1 MDDKKLSLTLNCAS
15 AKIRFVTYR
24 VSWIGFWKKVLIM
37 DDVSATLIP
46 QLLDKALENI
56 KTEDRL
62 AFVEKLFA
70 QLPPAGQ
77 QEVLLGLT
85 RMLLES
91 GTKPA
96 ELQGAI
102 QSGERKPVKIAFIQG
117 NSEDFAP
124 GQICCE
130 ALTGFANAPEM
141 DEKQVLVIAQMFNGL
156 ADETRVKIIK
166 LLSKG
171 EFTVD
176 EIVEFLG
183 IAQSTTSHHL
193 KILKQANLI
202 NGQKRGRNIYY
213 SLVRTQEAAAE
224 KA

>member
-1 MDDKKLSLTLNCAS
+1 
-15 AKIRFVTYR
+15 
-24 VSWIGFWKKVLIM
+24 M

-46 QLLDKALENI
+46 QLLDKALENM
-56 KTEDRL
+56 KAEDRL

-77 QEVLLGLT
+77 QEFLLKLT
-85 RMLLES
+85 RMLLDS

-96 ELQGAI
+96 ELQGVM
-102 QSGERKPVKIAFIQG
+102 QSGECKPVKVAFVRADSG
-117 NSEDFAP
+117 DFAP
-124 GQICCE
+124 GQICCD

-141 DEKQVLVIAQMFNGL
+141 DEKQVLVIANMFNGL

-166 LLSKG
+166 LLSRG
-171 EFTVD
+171 AFTVD

-193 KILKQANLI
+193 KILKEANLI
-202 NGQKRGRNIYY
+202 EGEKRGRNIYY
-213 SLVRTQEAAAE
+213 SLVKTQESTAA
-224 KA
+224 